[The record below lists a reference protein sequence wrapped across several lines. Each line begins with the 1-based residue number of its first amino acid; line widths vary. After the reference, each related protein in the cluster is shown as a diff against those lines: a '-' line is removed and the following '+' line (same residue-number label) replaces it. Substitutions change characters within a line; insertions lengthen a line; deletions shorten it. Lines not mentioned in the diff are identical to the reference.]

1 MGCSALK
8 YKDGKPVAL
17 ALLIAKNL
25 IYIALAAMLG
35 QAIVGALSWG
45 RRHDN
50 FVYQLFTIL
59 TKPVTRVVRLIT
71 PRLIV
76 DQHIPAL
83 SFLVL
88 VIGLFLVSTWHRDV
102 CLADV
107 TQAGCERW
115 AQTWSE
121 SK

>member
-35 QAIVGALSWG
+35 QLIVGLLSWG
-45 RRHDN
+45 RRQDN
-50 FVYQLFTIL
+50 FIYQLFSIL
-59 TKPVTRVVRLIT
+59 TRPVVSVVRRVT
-71 PRLIV
+71 PRVIV
-76 DQHIPAL
+76 DQHVPAL
-83 SFLVL
+83 AFLVL
-88 VIGLFLVSTWHRDV
+88 LVGLFLVGSWHRDV
-102 CLADV
+102 CLDDV
-107 TQAGCERW
+107 RQAGCQRW
-115 AQTWSE
+115 AQTWQE

>member
-1 MGCSALK
+1 M
-8 YKDGKPVAL
+8 AL

-45 RRHDN
+45 RRQDN
-50 FVYQLFTIL
+50 FVYQLFSIL
-59 TKPVTRVVRLIT
+59 TRPVTRVVRLIT

-88 VIGLFLVSTWHRDV
+88 VIGLFFISNWHRDV
-102 CLADV
+102 CMADPR
-107 TQAGCERW
+107 QAGCERW